1 VTDRERESGNRER
14 GSGSGDRKG
23 DARRTVLRGGRVIDP
38 SQNLDA
44 TGDLILE
51 DGKTGA
57 FETAAGASYGDDI
70 RVIDCA
76 GLVVSPGFI
85 DVHCH
90 LREPGREDVET
101 IATGARA
108 AAVGGFTAVCAM
120 PNTQPV
126 TDNQA
131 AVGFVLRQG
140 QMANAARV
148 HPIGAISLGQKGE
161 ALAELGEMVGAGAVA
176 VSDDGRPVA
185 SAHLM
190 RTALEYARTFGIPV
204 ADHCEEPTLAAGGA
218 MNEGIVSARLG
229 LKGIPAEAEEIMV
242 IRDILLAR
250 RTGGHVHLCH
260 MSTKGSVELIRW
272 GKERGI
278 RVTAEACP
286 HHLSLTENEVNGYNT
301 NAKMNP
307 PLRTE
312 EDVEAIREA
321 VRDGTIDLVATD
333 HAPHHY
339 DEKEREFSD
348 APNGIVGL
356 ETALAVVVK
365 WLVKP
370 EIIDLPTL
378 IQRMSVSPA
387 RTFGLPGGSLQRGA
401 VADVTVFD
409 PTREWKVDAANFV
422 SKGRNSPYSG
432 HTLQGVVMC
441 TIVGGRIVHQ
451 AAG

>member
-1 VTDRERESGNRER
+1 MARERESGNRAPGTGNR
-14 GSGSGDRKG
+14 DN
-23 DARRTVLRGGRVIDP
+23 DVRRVVLRGGRVLDP
-38 SQNLDA
+38 SQRLDGV
-44 TGDLILE
+44 GDVVISE
-51 DGKTGA
+51 GKIES
-57 FETAAGASYGDDI
+57 FERAAGAPYSDD
-70 RVIDCA
+70 VDVVDCE

-108 AAVGGFTAVCAM
+108 AAAGGFTAVCAM
-120 PNTQPV
+120 PNTDPV

-131 AVGFVLRQG
+131 AVGFIIRQAQRAG
-140 QMANAARV
+140 AARV
-148 HPIGAISLGQKGE
+148 YPIGAITLGQKGE
-161 ALAELGEMVGAGAVA
+161 ALAEFGEMVGAGAVA
-176 VSDDGRPVA
+176 VSDDGKPVV
-185 SAHLM
+185 SSQIM
-190 RTALEYARTFGIPV
+190 RSALEYARTFGIPV

-229 LKGIPAEAEEIMV
+229 LKGVPSEAEEIMV

-286 HHLSLTENEVNGYNT
+286 HHLSLTEDVVNGYNT

-312 EDVEAIREA
+312 EDVEAIRAA

-339 DEKEREFSD
+339 DEKEREFAD

-356 ETALAVVVK
+356 ETALAVVIK
-365 WLVKP
+365 WLVRP
-370 EIIDLPTL
+370 GTINLGTL
-378 IQRMSVSPA
+378 VERMSVSPA
-387 RTFGLPGGSLQRGA
+387 RTFGLPGGTLTAGS

-409 PTREWKVDAANFV
+409 PDRAWKVDPARFA
-422 SKGRNSPYSG
+422 SKGRNSPYAG
-432 HTLQGVVMC
+432 HTLHGVVMC
-441 TIVGGRIVHQ
+441 TIVGGKIVHQ